1 MSKIKTFLKHI
12 NESDERDEKYSRL
25 KKLGL
30 TQNDEPE
37 DTVAALREA
46 FDGDPQLTSLFN
58 QVDARVRELFR
69 PIIERAE
76 ESSED
81 WEDVRQDMS
90 WSWADDVANY
100 YIYNAIS
107 GFGEGMYESEEHPDR
122 ERNIE
127 RLRGLGLAPKK
138 EFDERWDE
146 MMDEWGSDPDI
157 NAAIDTLKRKTNE
170 IIDKHIDFDDNED
183 QEQWDQRGEWMFEQ
197 RVDDLGFFEYMVASG
212 SL

>member
-30 TQNDEPE
+30 TQTDSPE

-46 FDGDPQLTSLFN
+46 FDGDSQLTSLFN
-58 QVDARVRELFR
+58 QVDARVRELFG

-76 ESSED
+76 ESSGD

-90 WSWADDVANY
+90 WNWADDVANY
-100 YIYNAIS
+100 YIYNEIS
-107 GFGEGMYESEEHPDR
+107 GLGEGMYESEEHPDR

-138 EFDERWDE
+138 EFEERWDE

-183 QEQWDQRGEWMFEQ
+183 QEQWDQLGELMFEQ